1 MLFAFFAYL
10 IVKEVLIL
18 EFENNVGK
26 VVVVNNMIY
35 VSTMVYRYEM
45 EVFDPI
51 YIWVF
56 YLKVVDELKRMEA
69 SINTWKN
76 SGGWRECRN
85 TSFSSYYFFKKR
97 TKTLDIIGFKLFIMT
112 VALFWKW
119 GGAYVCTIGLWRKP
133 FARCEYNR
141 HFVSNSTCLHI

>member
-35 VSTMVYRYEM
+35 VSTMVYRYEV

-51 YIWVF
+51 YIGIL
-56 YLKVVDELKRMEA
+56 YLKVVDELKRMGRF
-69 SINTWKN
+69 N
-76 SGGWRECRN
+76 
-85 TSFSSYYFFKKR
+85 YF
-97 TKTLDIIGFKLFIMT
+97 L
-112 VALFWKW
+112 
-119 GGAYVCTIGLWRKP
+119 
-133 FARCEYNR
+133 
-141 HFVSNSTCLHI
+141 

>member
-18 EFENNVGK
+18 EFENKVGK

-51 YIWVF
+51 YIGIL
-56 YLKVVDELKRMEA
+56 YLKVVDELKRMGRF
-69 SINTWKN
+69 N
-76 SGGWRECRN
+76 
-85 TSFSSYYFFKKR
+85 YF
-97 TKTLDIIGFKLFIMT
+97 L
-112 VALFWKW
+112 
-119 GGAYVCTIGLWRKP
+119 
-133 FARCEYNR
+133 
-141 HFVSNSTCLHI
+141 

>member
-18 EFENNVGK
+18 EFENKVGK

-51 YIWVF
+51 YIRVL
-56 YLKVVDELKRMEA
+56 YLKVVDELKRMGRF
-69 SINTWKN
+69 N
-76 SGGWRECRN
+76 
-85 TSFSSYYFFKKR
+85 YF
-97 TKTLDIIGFKLFIMT
+97 L
-112 VALFWKW
+112 
-119 GGAYVCTIGLWRKP
+119 
-133 FARCEYNR
+133 
-141 HFVSNSTCLHI
+141 

>member
-18 EFENNVGK
+18 EFENKVGK

-51 YIWVF
+51 YIGIL
-56 YLKVVDELKRMEA
+56 YLKVVDELKRMEV
-69 SINTWKN
+69 SI
-76 SGGWRECRN
+76 E
-85 TSFSSYYFFKKR
+85 
-97 TKTLDIIGFKLFIMT
+97 
-112 VALFWKW
+112 
-119 GGAYVCTIGLWRKP
+119 P
-133 FARCEYNR
+133 
-141 HFVSNSTCLHI
+141 

>member
-18 EFENNVGK
+18 EFENKVGK

-51 YIWVF
+51 YIGIL
-56 YLKVVDELKRMEA
+56 YLKVVNELKRMGE
-69 SINTWKN
+69 
-76 SGGWRECRN
+76 
-85 TSFSSYYFFKKR
+85 
-97 TKTLDIIGFKLFIMT
+97 
-112 VALFWKW
+112 
-119 GGAYVCTIGLWRKP
+119 
-133 FARCEYNR
+133 
-141 HFVSNSTCLHI
+141 

>member
-18 EFENNVGK
+18 EFENKVGK

-51 YIWVF
+51 YIGIL
-56 YLKVVDELKRMEA
+56 YLKVVDELKRMEV
-69 SINTWKN
+69 SIEPWKN
-76 SGGWRECRN
+76 SGGWSKWRN
-85 TSFSSYYFFKKR
+85 TSFSSNY
-97 TKTLDIIGFKLFIMT
+97 
-112 VALFWKW
+112 
-119 GGAYVCTIGLWRKP
+119 
-133 FARCEYNR
+133 
-141 HFVSNSTCLHI
+141 

>member
-10 IVKEVLIL
+10 IVNEVLIL

-35 VSTMVYRYEM
+35 VSTMFYRYEV

-51 YIWVF
+51 YIGIL

-76 SGGWRECRN
+76 SSGWRECKN
-85 TSFSSYYFFKKR
+85 TSFPSNYFKK
-97 TKTLDIIGFKLFIMT
+97 K
-112 VALFWKW
+112 
-119 GGAYVCTIGLWRKP
+119 
-133 FARCEYNR
+133 
-141 HFVSNSTCLHI
+141 S

>member
-1 MLFAFFAYL
+1 MLFAFFACL

-69 SINTWKN
+69 SINT
-76 SGGWRECRN
+76 
-85 TSFSSYYFFKKR
+85 
-97 TKTLDIIGFKLFIMT
+97 
-112 VALFWKW
+112 
-119 GGAYVCTIGLWRKP
+119 
-133 FARCEYNR
+133 
-141 HFVSNSTCLHI
+141 